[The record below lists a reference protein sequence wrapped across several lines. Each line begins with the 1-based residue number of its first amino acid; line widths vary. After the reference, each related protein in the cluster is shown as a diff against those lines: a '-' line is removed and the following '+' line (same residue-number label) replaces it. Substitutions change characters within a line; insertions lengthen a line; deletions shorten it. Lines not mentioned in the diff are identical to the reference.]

1 VAHLSSSPLSPGPK
15 ALATAGGSALEEPP
29 LDPRGLTG
37 LANDDLAL
45 VRRLVT
51 GDGAAWKVLVSGYQ
65 RLVLARVIATARELN
80 QALGS
85 SDAEDLCAEVFSQ
98 LVRDDYSALKRFEG
112 RSTLATWLCV
122 VTRRIVLRR
131 LVVARR
137 EPSLPAA
144 QPPVLEAL
152 PGPASEEPLSV
163 IISEEDRE
171 LLASEIARL
180 SERHRELAR
189 LFYIEGKSYREISE
203 ELGISMNSIGP
214 TLGRIH
220 EKLRVAMGGAKEAR
234 STKVEARNK
243 FEAGNSKD

>member
-1 VAHLSSSPLSPGPK
+1 MAHLSSSPLSPGPK
-15 ALATAGGSALEEPP
+15 ALAAAGGSTLEEPP
-29 LDPRGLTG
+29 LASRGLAG

-51 GDGAAWKVLVSGYQ
+51 GDAAAWRVLVSGYQ

-85 SDAEDLCAEVFSQ
+85 SDAEDLCADVFSQ
-98 LVRDDYSALKRFEG
+98 LVRDEFAALKRFEG
-112 RSTLATWLCV
+112 RSSLATWLWV

-137 EPSLPAA
+137 EPSQPAA

-152 PGPASEEPLSV
+152 PGPESEEPLS
-163 IISEEDRE
+163 IIIGAEDRQR
-171 LLASEIARL
+171 LASEIARL
-180 SERHRELAR
+180 SERHQELAR

-203 ELGISMNSIGP
+203 QLKISMNSIGP

-220 EKLRVAMGGAKEAR
+220 EKLRGAMEGR
-234 STKVEARNK
+234 
-243 FEAGNSKD
+243 